1 MADFIVAVTGGVA
14 SGKSAATRA
23 FEALGIT
30 VADADVAARAVV
42 EPGQPAL
49 EEIRSRFGSGFIQP
63 DGRLDRAAMRERVF
77 SDPAAKMELER
88 LLHPRIRAWLRD
100 ACEQAAGPY
109 VVTAIPLL
117 AESGARA
124 TYPWLRR
131 VLVVDAPA
139 GLQVERLMQRDA
151 ASADLA
157 QRMVASQAS
166 RAARLAI
173 ADDVI
178 VNDGSPEQLEAAV
191 GLLHRRYLGLAAKRA

>member
-77 SDPAAKMELER
+77 SDPAAKVELER

-117 AESGARA
+117 AESGART

-139 GLQVERLMQRDA
+139 ALQVARLMQRDA

-157 QRMVASQAS
+157 RRMVASQAS

-178 VNDGSPEQLEAAV
+178 VNDGSPAQLEAAV
-191 GLLHRRYLGLAAKRA
+191 GLLHRRYLGLAANRA